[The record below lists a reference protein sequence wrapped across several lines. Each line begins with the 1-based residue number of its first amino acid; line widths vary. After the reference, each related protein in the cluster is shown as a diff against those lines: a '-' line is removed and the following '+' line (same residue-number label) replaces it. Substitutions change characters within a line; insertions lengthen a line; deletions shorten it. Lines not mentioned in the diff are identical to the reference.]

1 MLVEVKAK
9 VTRIIDSKTRK
20 RNETFIVNNCEL
32 FVDAEHAVLNN
43 LTSDQ
48 EQGLV
53 EDFEIQSLRI
63 SPIKEVCT
71 EYAGESSF
79 IATLKDVFLTDDGTE
94 KPMKYKVLLWADS
107 LSEAMARTN
116 VFARQGY
123 DMSVEG
129 LKEVNY
135 EYLTHQDSNEEEA

>member
-32 FVDAEHAVLNN
+32 FVEAEHTVLSN

-79 IATLKDVFLTDDGTE
+79 IATLKDIFLTDDGTE

>member
-1 MLVEVKAK
+1 MLVEVKVK

-32 FVDAEHAVLNN
+32 FVEAEHAVLSN

-79 IATLKDVFLTDDGTE
+79 IATLKDIFLTDDGTE

>member
-1 MLVEVKAK
+1 MLVEIKVKVA
-9 VTRIIDSKTRK
+9 RIVDGKTRQ
-20 RNETFIVNNCEL
+20 RTETYLKPDCEL
-32 FVDAEHAVLNN
+32 FVEAEHAVLSN
-43 LTSDQ
+43 LTFDQ

-79 IATLKDVFLTDDGTE
+79 IATLKDIFLTDDGTE

-107 LSEAMARTN
+107 LSEAMTRTN

-135 EYLTHQDSNEEEA
+135 EYLTHQNSNEEEA

>member
-32 FVDAEHAVLNN
+32 FVEAEHAVLGN

-107 LSEAMARTN
+107 LLMLRCLHPLQQHQVHYNQA
-116 VFARQGY
+116 
-123 DMSVEG
+123 
-129 LKEVNY
+129 
-135 EYLTHQDSNEEEA
+135 YLLLLIEDLNQQQAQTVQHI

>member
-32 FVDAEHAVLNN
+32 FVEAEHAVLSN

-79 IATLKDVFLTDDGTE
+79 IATLKDIFLTDDGTE